1 MILVYHYHKE
11 GGPNTSTELEKVIKI
26 LLIPKEDGFT
36 LVRMSSVC
44 NRGLTVEVKST
55 GDLGK
60 AKALMEKYSD
70 GGFQEEDS

>member
-1 MILVYHYHKE
+1 MNLVYTYPKE

-26 LLIPKEDGFT
+26 LLIPKED
-36 LVRMSSVC
+36 LIHWS
-44 NRGLTVEVKST
+44 EVKST

-60 AKALMEKYSD
+60 ARALMEKYSD

>member
-1 MILVYHYHKE
+1 MILVYHYPKE

-26 LLIPKEDGFT
+26 LLIPKKDGLT

-44 NRGLTVEVKST
+44 NRGSTVEVKST
-55 GDLGK
+55 DLGK